1 MGVNAVKNLIQK
13 QESSLIDLL
22 QKEADRLFFW
32 FCIVSLGDITCK
44 YTLILNI

>member
-1 MGVNAVKNLIQK
+1 MLVKMGVEAVENLIQK

-32 FCIVSLGDITCK
+32 FRIAGR
-44 YTLILNI
+44 

>member
-1 MGVNAVKNLIQK
+1 MLVKMGVEAVENLIQK

-32 FCIVSLGDITCK
+32 FRIAERYNL
-44 YTLILNI
+44 